1 MDKPTLNERTQA
13 NLDRIAASLDELSQ
27 YLDELEKSIEKEPDA
42 VQNMKND
49 DKQPMMGYFLFFFY
63 GIMGQRDVDV

>member
-1 MDKPTLNERTQA
+1 MDKPTL
-13 NLDRIAASLDELSQ
+13 SLDELSQ

-49 DKQPMMGYFLFFFY
+49 DK
-63 GIMGQRDVDV
+63 